1 MNLTMDLEAVGITSE
16 VLQNVSS
23 LLEHLKKKIKEMGK
37 GKYLKVKS
45 GLETKHNLRITV
57 DEQELPKLKLNV
69 QLHPIISH
77 L

>member
-23 LLEHLKKKIKEMGK
+23 LLEHLKKKIKEMDK

-45 GLETKHNLRITV
+45 GLETKHKLRITV
-57 DEQELPKLKLNV
+57 DEQELPKLKLDV